1 MEDLVS
7 KKDFSIKLGPDI
19 QTKGHILVCG
29 GVNSGKSELL
39 RNMGEIY
46 TRRNIETELYTAF
59 PLDGTRSFKEV
70 FITVK
75 DLAQVMQNYDN
86 LLNERMTQ
94 MADAHVGFYHKAG
107 ISPKVIMINLLD
119 EYMDSDNYRAA
130 DTIKSVMTRITR
142 IGYKCGILIAV
153 SLVRA
158 STSTIST
165 ASKSCIDTTICTS
178 AFDDTASMLMFGG
191 RNLCNLYAPAPDK
204 GVILTTDDVTLR
216 QFTKSDVIKYN

>member
-29 GVNSGKSELL
+29 GVDSGKSELL
-39 RNMGEIY
+39 RNMGDIY
-46 TRRNIETELYTAF
+46 TRRKIETELYTAF
-59 PLDGTRSFKEV
+59 PLDGTRSFKET

-107 ISPKVIMINLLD
+107 ISPKVIIINLLD

-130 DTIKSVMTRITR
+130 DIIKSAITRITR
-142 IGYKCGILIAV
+142 IGYKCGILTVISV
-153 SLVRA
+153 VRA
-158 STSTIST
+158 SNFAIST
-165 ASKSCIDTTICTS
+165 AIKSCIDTTICTS
-178 AFDDTASMLMFGG
+178 AFDDTSSALMFGG
-191 RNLCNLYAPAPDK
+191 KDLSNLYAPAPDK
-204 GVILTTDDVTLR
+204 GVIFTTDDVTLR
-216 QFTKSDVIKYN
+216 QFTKSDIIKYN